1 MFEIVHQPSMTAPL
15 KCVRSRF
22 PQDDLCLCVCY
33 KHAGSAGVSRG
44 GLSVPGSPSGQYR
57 TDCPVGGSCHPSLF
71 LPASCE
77 FGGKKNNIL
86 ICEAF
91 TVYRKM
97 ISHTLNKSF
106 LLILSY
112 NIEKMKSEFL
122 DG

>member
-1 MFEIVHQPSMTAPL
+1 MSVTNTVVLQ
-15 KCVRSRF
+15 
-22 PQDDLCLCVCY
+22 
-33 KHAGSAGVSRG
+33 GSAGV

-77 FGGKKNNIL
+77 FGGKKNIL

-122 DG
+122 DGLKKDIIFVLYGY